1 MKRLYIPL
9 PDMPARRQIVTN
21 LLKEQKHSLS
31 ENEMEEL
38 CRLTEGEDPAEPIT
52 VIRVWEG

>member
-1 MKRLYIPL
+1 
-9 PDMPARRQIVTN
+9 MPARRQIVTN